1 MATPAALTQ
10 VRRATRRARQGG
22 FTAIEL
28 MVTLAV
34 VAVLAAL
41 AAPSFQ
47 QLIAT
52 QRIKSVASALNESLW
67 VARSEALKRND
78 KVAFNF
84 TNSGDDTVVG
94 DWKITQ
100 SSDGTGTALL
110 QQTGSPSVVSTTS
123 TCPSPSTSGNLLF
136 VFNSS
141 GRLTSGG
148 SSSIKLSVPSAKVN
162 RWVCI
167 SASGRAVTQSTSCC

>member
-1 MATPAALTQ
+1 MANPASFTRTLP
-10 VRRATRRARQGG
+10 ATSHVRQGG
-22 FTAIEL
+22 FTVIEL
-28 MVTLAV
+28 MVVVAI

-41 AAPSFQ
+41 AAPSFR

-78 KVAFNF
+78 KVSFSF
-84 TNSGDDTVVG
+84 TNSGSDTAVA

-100 SSDGTGTALL
+100 SSDGTGTPILL
-110 QQTGSPSVVSTTS
+110 QSGSPAVVSTTS
-123 TCPSPSTSGNLLF
+123 TGSNLLF
-136 VFNSS
+136 TFNSS
-141 GRLTSGG
+141 GRLISGG
-148 SSSIKLSVPSAKVN
+148 STSIKLSVPSANVN

-167 SASGRAVTQSTSCC
+167 SVSGRAVTQSTSCS

>member
-1 MATPAALTQ
+1 MANPVALTQ
-10 VRRATRRARQGG
+10 VRRATWRVRQGG
-22 FTAIEL
+22 FTAIE
-28 MVTLAV
+28 MMITLAV

-110 QQTGSPSVVSTTS
+110 QQMGSPSVLSTTS
-123 TCPSPSTSGNLLF
+123 TGSNVLF

-148 SSSIKLSVPSAKVN
+148 SSSIKLSVPSANVH

-167 SASGRAVTQSTSCC
+167 SANGRAVTQSTSCS

>member
-1 MATPAALTQ
+1 MANPEALTQ
-10 VRRATRRARQGG
+10 VRRATRRVRQGG

-28 MVTLAV
+28 MMTLAV
-34 VAVLAAL
+34 VAILAAL

-78 KVAFNF
+78 KVAFKF

-94 DWKITQ
+94 DWMITQ
-100 SSDGTGTALL
+100 SSDGTGTALH
-110 QQTGSPSVVSTTS
+110 QQSGSPSVVSTTL
-123 TCPSPSTSGNLLF
+123 PSGDLLF

-148 SSSIKLSVPSAKVN
+148 PSSIKLRVPSANVN

-167 SASGRAVTQSTSCC
+167 SASGRAITQSTSCSEPE

>member
-1 MATPAALTQ
+1 MDTPESLTQ
-10 VRRATRRARQGG
+10 ARRRARCICQAG

-28 MVTLAV
+28 MVTVAV
-34 VAVLAAL
+34 VAILATL

-52 QRIKSVASALNESLW
+52 QRIKSVASALTESLW

-78 KVAFNF
+78 NVAFNF
-84 TNSGDDTVVG
+84 VNSGSNSAVG
-94 DWKITQ
+94 NWKITQ

-110 QQTGSPSVVSTTS
+110 QQEGSPSVVSTTS
-123 TCPSPSTSGNLLF
+123 TGGNLLF

-148 SSSIKLSVPSAKVN
+148 SSSIQLSVPSANVD

-167 SASGRAVTQSTSCC
+167 SASGRAVTQSTSCS

>member
-1 MATPAALTQ
+1 MEIPEALTK
-10 VRRATRRARQGG
+10 ALRARRRVRHGG

-28 MVTLAV
+28 MITLAV
-34 VAVLAAL
+34 VAILSAL

-52 QRIKSVASALNESLW
+52 QRVKSVASALTESLW

-78 KVAFNF
+78 KVAFSF
-84 TNSGDDTVVG
+84 ANSGDDTVVA

-100 SSDGTGTALL
+100 SSDGAGTALL
-110 QQTGSPSVVSTTS
+110 QQMGFPSVVSTTS
-123 TCPSPSTSGNLLF
+123 TGGNLLF

-148 SSSIKLSVPSAKVN
+148 SSWVKLSDPSAKVN
-162 RWVCI
+162 RWLCI
-167 SASGRAVTQSTSCC
+167 SASGRAVTQSTSCS

>member
-1 MATPAALTQ
+1 MANPAAMTQ
-10 VRRATRRARQGG
+10 VRRASRRTRQGG

-28 MVTLAV
+28 MITLAV

-110 QQTGSPSVVSTTS
+110 QQMGSPSVLSTTS
-123 TCPSPSTSGNLLF
+123 TGSNVLF

-148 SSSIKLSVPSAKVN
+148 SSSIKLSVPSANVN

-167 SASGRAVTQSTSCC
+167 SASGRAVTQSTSCS

>member
-1 MATPAALTQ
+1 METVESLIQP
-10 VRRATRRARQGG
+10 RRAARRARQGG

-28 MVTLAV
+28 MVTVAV
-34 VAVLAAL
+34 VTILAAL

-52 QRIKSVASALNESLW
+52 QRVKSVASALTESLW

-78 KVAFNF
+78 NVAFNF
-84 TNSGDDTVVG
+84 TNAGDNSVVG

-100 SSDGTGTALL
+100 SSDGTGTAIL
-110 QQTGSPSVVSTTS
+110 QQAGSPTVVSTTS
-123 TCPSPSTSGNLLF
+123 TGGNLLF
-136 VFNSS
+136 VFNPS

-148 SSSIKLSVPSAKVN
+148 SSSIQLSVLSAGVN

-167 SASGRAVTQSTSCC
+167 SASGRAVSQSTPCT

>member
-1 MATPAALTQ
+1 MANPEALTQ
-10 VRRATRRARQGG
+10 VQRATRRVRQGG

-28 MVTLAV
+28 MIT
-34 VAVLAAL
+34 VAIVAILSAL

-47 QLIAT
+47 QLIAA
-52 QRIKSVASALNESLW
+52 QRIKSVASALSESLW
-67 VARSEALKRND
+67 IARSEALKRND

-84 TNSGDDTVVG
+84 TNAGSDTVVG

-110 QQTGSPSVVSTTS
+110 QQMGSPSVVSTTS
-123 TCPSPSTSGNLLF
+123 TGGDVLF

-141 GRLTSGG
+141 GRLISGG
-148 SSSIKLSVPSAKVN
+148 PSSIKLSVLSANVN

-167 SASGRAVTQSTSCC
+167 SASGRAVTQSTSCS

>member
-1 MATPAALTQ
+1 MENPVALTP
-10 VRRATRRARQGG
+10 VRRATRRVRQGG

-28 MVTLAV
+28 MITLAI
-34 VAVLAAL
+34 VAILAAL
-41 AAPSFQ
+41 AAPAFQ
-47 QLIAT
+47 RLIAT

-110 QQTGSPSVVSTTS
+110 QQTGSPSVASTTS
-123 TCPSPSTSGNLLF
+123 AHGNLLF
-136 VFNSS
+136 VFDSS
-141 GRLTSGG
+141 GRLTPGV
-148 SSSIKLSVPSAKVN
+148 SSWIKLSVPSASVN

-167 SASGRAVTQSTSCC
+167 SASGRAITQSTSCS

>member
-1 MATPAALTQ
+1 MEISESLTQ
-10 VRRATRRARQGG
+10 PRRATRRARQVG

-28 MVTLAV
+28 MVTVAV
-34 VAVLAAL
+34 VAVLATM

-52 QRIKSVASALNESLW
+52 QRIKSVASALSESLW

-78 KVAFNF
+78 NVAFNF
-84 TNSGDDTVVG
+84 TNSGSNSAVG

-110 QQTGSPSVVSTTS
+110 QQEGSPSVVSTTS
-123 TCPSPSTSGNLLF
+123 TGGNLLF

-148 SSSIKLSVPSAKVN
+148 SSSIQLSVPSANVN

-167 SASGRAVTQSTSCC
+167 SVSGRAVTQSTSCS

>member
-1 MATPAALTQ
+1 MKQPESWTQ
-10 VRRATRRARQGG
+10 ARHATRRIRQGG

-28 MVTLAV
+28 MVT
-34 VAVLAAL
+34 VAIVAILAAL
-41 AAPSFQ
+41 AGPSFR

-52 QRIKSVASALNESLW
+52 QRIKSVASALTESLW

-78 KVAFNF
+78 NVAFNF
-84 TNSGDDTVVG
+84 ASSGSNVVVA

-100 SSDGTGTALL
+100 SSDGTGTAIL
-110 QQTGSPSVVSTTS
+110 QQTGSPSVVSNLERGS
-123 TCPSPSTSGNLLF
+123 LLF

-148 SSSIKLSVPSAKVN
+148 SSSIKLSVPSADVD

-167 SASGRAVTQSTSCC
+167 SASGRAVTQSTSCSS